1 MTIPKI
7 TIAALVISLVLLAC
21 NHPTTNLPK
30 SELTESSTKVTPEN
44 FIRAETD
51 HMFSAMIKNAGG
63 SNQFFHFRT
72 PTPLDKQTVIRM
84 NRDVLYSG
92 GVFDARE
99 GLTITFPEITDTR
112 YASMEIIDNDHYVI
126 DIIHEPGTYHIQSP
140 TDFVYIIIRIQ
151 LKSPDDQED
160 IAIVNALQDQ
170 FVVTSK
176 SNQPFQAKQWDTA
189 SLDSLRVK
197 YLDEG
202 KNYDGYKGMMG
213 KRGTVNEKTRHI
225 AAAGGWGLLPDEE
238 ATYLLFQDP
247 DLNPEKSYSATFEIP
262 ENEGFWSIT
271 VYGKDGYIKNDNS
284 YLSAS
289 NVKYDET
296 GTFTV
301 CFGDQNNCNNAPN
314 KLYAP
319 VGWNFLLRIYRP
331 GSSVLNGSYKLP
343 ELIEN

>member
-7 TIAALVISLVLLAC
+7 TIAALVISLVLSAC
-21 NHPTTNLPK
+21 NHSTTNLPK

-126 DIIHEPGTYHIQSP
+126 DIIHEPGTYHIKSP
-140 TDFVYIIIRIQ
+140 TDFVYIIIRMQ

-189 SLDSLRVK
+189 SLDSLRAK

-213 KRGTVNEKTRHI
+213 KRGTVNEKN
-225 AAAGGWGLLPDEE
+225 P
-238 ATYLLFQDP
+238 TYSGSWWL
-247 DLNPEKSYSATFEIP
+247 
-262 ENEGFWSIT
+262 GF
-271 VYGKDGYIKNDNS
+271 
-284 YLSAS
+284 AS
-289 NVKYDET
+289 
-296 GTFTV
+296 
-301 CFGDQNNCNNAPN
+301 
-314 KLYAP
+314 
-319 VGWNFLLRIYRP
+319 
-331 GSSVLNGSYKLP
+331 
-343 ELIEN
+343 

>member
-1 MTIPKI
+1 MK
-7 TIAALVISLVLLAC
+7 
-21 NHPTTNLPK
+21 
-30 SELTESSTKVTPEN
+30 
-44 FIRAETD
+44 
-51 HMFSAMIKNAGG
+51 
-63 SNQFFHFRT
+63 
-72 PTPLDKQTVIRM
+72 
-84 NRDVLYSG
+84 
-92 GVFDARE
+92 
-99 GLTITFPEITDTR
+99 
-112 YASMEIIDNDHYVI
+112 
-126 DIIHEPGTYHIQSP
+126 
-140 TDFVYIIIRIQ
+140 
-151 LKSPDDQED
+151 
-160 IAIVNALQDQ
+160 
-170 FVVTSK
+170 
-176 SNQPFQAKQWDTA
+176 
-189 SLDSLRVK
+189 
-197 YLDEG
+197 
-202 KNYDGYKGMMG
+202 
-213 KRGTVNEKTRHI
+213 KTRHI

-247 DLNPEKSYSATFEIP
+247 DLNPKKSYSATFEIP

-331 GSSVLNGSYKLP
+331 GSSVLNDSYKLP